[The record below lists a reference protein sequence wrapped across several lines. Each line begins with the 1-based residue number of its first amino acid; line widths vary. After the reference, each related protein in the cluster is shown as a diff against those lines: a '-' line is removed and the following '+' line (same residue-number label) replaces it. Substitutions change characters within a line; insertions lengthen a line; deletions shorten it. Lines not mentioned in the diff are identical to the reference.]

1 MMLNGIRGS
10 STASR
15 LKIGIRMLSTIFI
28 MLAAIPTALHAQAY
42 YGAIVGNVS
51 DPTGAAI
58 EGAKVTAIA
67 DATNAKFTAVTS
79 NQGTYTIPQL
89 AGGTYTV
96 HVSSPHFKEFI
107 STGVEV
113 HVSTNTSVNAAL
125 QTGSVSEQVTV
136 QADEVQVETTSA
148 AAGEIVTGTQVREL
162 PLNSENFVGL
172 TQLSPGVSAA
182 SSFDGVGKGLEGG
195 VNFSVNGNPYT
206 NNLFLVDGVNN
217 NDMGSGRTILVYPA
231 VDTIDEFKM
240 VRNAFGAEYGQASGA
255 VISITTKSGQNQFH
269 GGFFYSG
276 RNDDL
281 DANDWLSNNNNTG
294 KAKLRKSDFGYNAS
308 GPVKKDRIFIWW
320 NQEWNKD
327 IDGYSYSACVPT
339 AAEQKGDFSF
349 YGTNSALS
357 TSGSNGLDQCNNAVP
372 GATQVADAKNGL
384 TQNKVNS
391 PFPSYESSNNGQ
403 TLTSL
408 DAGGAL
414 YALYYPTPSSI
425 GGANGTTINN
435 AGANWATAIGNKVNW
450 SEWNVR
456 PDVDINSKNRVTFR
470 YTNDSWENPFPNWGS
485 AFWGESNFPTLGA
498 SWSQPSKDIM
508 AKLSSTISNTM
519 VNDFEFGYGHNAIV
533 TTQAGSEKAIVAEL
547 QTAYPTLFPSSIKQ
561 ADEFA
566 GYSSLGYGGS
576 VTSIAPY
583 KNHEDLYTFTENLS
597 KVWGNHL
604 FKTGA
609 FFSSNAKVENAG
621 AGADRPSVPNT
632 TPATGTGWAGVDTSN
647 ELANALVPGAA
658 ATASSPVGYAPQGF
672 QNISE
677 GSIDSTA
684 NVGWHDFEFYLQDS
698 WKVNK
703 NITLDLGFRWSFFRE
718 PYSKD
723 NQWANWSLSDWSA
736 SQAAINPGDSCN
748 GLVVM
753 PGKNPCAAATKLMQG
768 ANIQIGPY
776 AGGVLSAGTAGK
788 NNALVNN
795 NNHDIAPR
803 VGLSW
808 DLFGNGKTALRLGVG
823 QFYQRE
829 IVGIDEG
836 MEKGTPYSITA
847 ISTRSI
853 DNATVA
859 GVTPQANLSPNY
871 AKDPTGLTPNSWQ
884 WNVTV
889 EQSLARNTTLEV
901 AYVGNSGIHQTSMR
915 AFNPVPTSNWMTAV
929 LDPSG
934 TSVGNHS
941 ERSATNFG
949 QIQGFA
955 RTGQVTY
962 HSVQSLFRSQIGH
975 SSFQAS
981 YTYSHSIG
989 DVQNDDSSGTADN
1002 QAETVNGDSKLDKG
1016 NTNINRPHIFVAN
1029 EVYYLPKLANR
1040 NTLLRETVGGWQ
1052 VNSIFSASHGSS
1064 LTVFSSGSYKDTFNN
1079 ATISQLIGTGY
1090 VGNNR
1095 PLLTG
1100 KGCNAGQKGS
1110 QILNPNAFTLVGY
1123 VLGTAMPNMAR
1134 RGQCYGAPTTDLDGQ
1149 LAKNWQIHDKYRVK
1163 FTLDFFD
1170 LLNHPNFD
1178 SNGLEGVG
1186 WNPSSITCGTAACS
1200 ASNPTITAQSTVA
1213 TGWGQAG
1220 SMQSGKG
1227 KRELQYG
1234 LKFSF

>member
-15 LKIGIRMLSTIFI
+15 LQIGIRMLFTIFI

-51 DPTGAAI
+51 DSTGAAI
-58 EGAKVTAIA
+58 EGAKVTVIA
-67 DATNAKFTAVTS
+67 NATNAKFTAVTS
-79 NQGTYTIPQL
+79 NLGTYTIPQL

-96 HVSSPHFKEFI
+96 HVTSPHFKEFI

-148 AAGEIVTGTQVREL
+148 AAGEIVTGAQVREL

-172 TQLSPGVSAA
+172 TQLSPGVSSA
-182 SSFDGVGKGLEGG
+182 SSFDGVGKGLSGG

-276 RNDDL
+276 RNDAL
-281 DANDWLSNNNNTG
+281 DANDWLSNNNKTG

-308 GPVKKDRIFIWW
+308 GPVKKNRIFIWW

-349 YGTNSALS
+349 YGTNSALLA
-357 TSGSNGLDQCNNAVP
+357 TGGKDQCNQSVP
-372 GATQVADAKNGL
+372 GATQVLSGGETKLNA
-384 TQNKVNS
+384 
-391 PFPSYESSNNGQ
+391 PFPSYESTNNGQ
-403 TLTSL
+403 TLTPAGV
-408 DAGGAL
+408 DTGGAL
-414 YALYYPTPSSI
+414 FALYYPTPSSI
-425 GGANGTTINN
+425 GGVNGTTTNN
-435 AGANWATAIGNKVNW
+435 AGANWATSIGNKVNW

-470 YTNDSWENPFPNWGS
+470 YTDDSWENPFPNWGS
-485 AFWGESNFPTLGA
+485 AFWGESNFPTVGA

-519 VNDFEFGYGHNAIV
+519 VNDFEFGYGHNAII
-533 TTQAGSEKAIVAEL
+533 TKLAGSEKAIVGEL

-566 GYSSLGYGGS
+566 GYASLGYGGMVS
-576 VTSIAPY
+576 NIAPY

-604 FKTGA
+604 LKAGA
-609 FFSSNAKVENAG
+609 FFSSNAKVENG
-621 AGADRPSVPNT
+621 GDGADRPSVPST
-632 TPATGTGWAGVDTSN
+632 TPATGPTWAGVDTGN
-647 ELANALVPGAA
+647 ALANALVQGKAA
-658 ATASSPVGYAPQGF
+658 DASSPDGYKPQGF
-672 QNISE
+672 TSISE

-698 WKVNK
+698 WKVSK
-703 NITLDLGFRWSFFRE
+703 NITLDMGFRWSFFRE

-847 ISTRSI
+847 VGTRSI
-853 DNATVA
+853 DNPTAA

-901 AYVGNSGIHQTSMR
+901 GYVGNSGIHQTSMR
-915 AFNPVPTSNWMTAV
+915 AFNPVPTANRMIAI
-929 LDPSG
+929 LDPQGSSG
-934 TSVGNHS
+934 SAGVG
-941 ERSATNFG
+941 EREATNFG

-962 HSVQSLFRSQIGH
+962 HSLQSLFRSQIGR

-981 YTYSHSIG
+981 YTWSHSIG
-989 DVQNDDSSGTADN
+989 NVQNDDSSGTADN

-1029 EVYYLPKLANR
+1029 EVYYLPTLANQ
-1040 NTLLRETVGGWQ
+1040 NMLLRETVGGWQ
-1052 VNSIFSASHGSS
+1052 VNSIFTASHGSS
-1064 LTVFSSGSYKDTFNN
+1064 LTVFSNVSPIDTISGQHL
-1079 ATISQLIGTGY
+1079 SQLIGTGY
-1090 VGNNR
+1090 GNNNR
-1095 PLLTG
+1095 PLVTG
-1100 KGCNAGQKGS
+1100 SSCNAGEKGS
-1110 QILNPNAFTLVGY
+1110 QIINPAAFTLVGY
-1123 VLGTAMPNMAR
+1123 VLGTTPANMAR
-1134 RGQCYGAPTTDLDGQ
+1134 RGQCYGAPTTNLDGQ
-1149 LAKNWQIHDKYRVK
+1149 LAKNWQVHDKYRVK

-1170 LLNHPNFD
+1170 ILNHPNFN
-1178 SNGLEGVG
+1178 SNGLEGANY
-1186 WNPSSITCGTAACS
+1186 NPSSVTCGTAACS
-1200 ASNPTITAQSTVA
+1200 ADNPTITAQSTVA
-1213 TGWGQAG
+1213 AGWGQAG

-1227 KRELQYG
+1227 KREIQYG